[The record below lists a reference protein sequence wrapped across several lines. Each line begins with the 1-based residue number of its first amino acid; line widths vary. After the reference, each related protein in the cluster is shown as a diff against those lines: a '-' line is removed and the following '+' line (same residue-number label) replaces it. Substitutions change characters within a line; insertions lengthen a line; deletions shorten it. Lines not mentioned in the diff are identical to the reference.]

1 MKKKRW
7 LLRIVVVLFVAFVA
21 IQFWPVARTNP
32 PATKPLQASPEV
44 LAVLKRACFDCH
56 SNETVWPWYAYVA
69 PVSWLVA
76 RDVDDGRHELN
87 FSHWGD
93 YTPNKQSSKAGESVE
108 KAESGEMPLPNYLRL
123 HAEARLTPADIEI
136 LKRWADDV

>member
-7 LLRIVVVLFVAFVA
+7 FLRIVVVLLVAFVA

-32 PATKPLQASPEV
+32 PVTKPLQASPEV

-76 RDVDDGRHELN
+76 HDVDDGRHELN

-93 YTPNKQSSKAGESVE
+93 YSPNKQSSKAGESVE
-108 KAESGEMPLPNYLRL
+108 KAQSGEMPLENYLKL
-123 HAEARLTPADIEI
+123 HPEAKLTPQDIQI
-136 LKRWADDV
+136 LERWADDV